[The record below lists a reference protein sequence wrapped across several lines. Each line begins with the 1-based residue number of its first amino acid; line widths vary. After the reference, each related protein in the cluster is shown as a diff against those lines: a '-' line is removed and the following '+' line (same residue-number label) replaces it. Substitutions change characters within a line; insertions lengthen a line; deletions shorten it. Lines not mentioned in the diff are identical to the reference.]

1 MKLKKELIPYLF
13 YSLIIIIFE
22 LNIFYNYEYYNIN
35 LISFSTSFF
44 IIGFIIIKE
53 YQKNNSFFSL
63 NIIFN
68 LFGLLY
74 TNYHIVQM
82 VMSNNEITSDIYFSM
97 NLSYIS
103 IVFFNIGYLIS
114 KTIKD
119 ENKERKIY
127 NSNLVMIMTFLLFV
141 ISIIA
146 EIYVIYY
153 KIGIRNYINVS
164 RAAQSLLMA
173 DYSLLSFYRR
183 TIPLVS
189 MISLF
194 IFLKDKN
201 KISKYLFLISF
212 IISIYNSIIS
222 VSRAELL
229 SIILP
234 ILFILNYYNKISNKK
249 VIILG
254 MIFFIIFGA
263 WKGLVNGKTNVI
275 TYDSEFNSWYNICEN
290 VLADKDNIDYLRGS
304 SYMKAIVNLIIPVT
318 HTTSLSTWYVKKY
331 EYSLYIMGGG
341 RGFPGILEAYLN
353 FNIIGNMFIYYFYG
367 WLLKKINKNSDLS
380 IIIYCIIMT
389 SIYQMFRSES
399 YSMFKTMM
407 WFKIYPT
414 ILIFLISGINK
425 KRRKE
430 EVGRLKKC

>member
-1 MKLKKELIPYLF
+1 MKLKKGIIPYLL

-22 LNIFYNYEYYNIN
+22 LYIFYNYDHFNIN
-35 LISFSTSFF
+35 LISFSISFF

-53 YQKNNSFFSL
+53 YQKYNSLFSL
-63 NIIFN
+63 RIIFN

-74 TNYHIVQM
+74 TNFYIVQM
-82 VMSNNEITSDIYFSM
+82 MMSNNEITSNIYFSM

-103 IVFFNIGYLIS
+103 IIFFNIGYSTS
-114 KTIKD
+114 KII
-119 ENKERKIY
+119 NNANIERKTY
-127 NSNLVMIMTFLLFV
+127 KSNLVMLMTSLLFI
-141 ISIIA
+141 ISIIV
-146 EIYVIYY
+146 ELYVIFY
-153 KIGIRNYINVS
+153 KIGINNYINVS
-164 RAAQSLLMA
+164 RAAQSLLMS

-183 TIPLVS
+183 TIPIVS
-189 MISLF
+189 IISLF

-201 KISKYLFLISF
+201 KYSKYLFIVSF

-229 SIILP
+229 SVLLP
-234 ILFILNYYNKISNKK
+234 ILFILNHFKKISNKK

-254 MIFFIIFGA
+254 MIFFVVFGA
-263 WKGLVNGKTNVI
+263 WKGLANGKTNVI
-275 TYDSEFNSWYNICEN
+275 TYDSEFNSWYKICDN
-290 VLADKDNIDYLRGS
+290 VLSDENNIDYLLGS
-304 SYMKAIVNLIIPVT
+304 SYMKTIANLLIPVT

-331 EYSLYIMGGG
+331 EYSVYTMGGG

-353 FNIIGNMFIYYFYG
+353 FNIIGNMIIYYFYG
-367 WLLKKINKNSDLS
+367 WLFKKINKNNDLS
-380 IIIYCIIMT
+380 LILYCIIMT

-414 ILIFLISGINK
+414 VIIFVLSRININN
-425 KRRKE
+425 RKE
-430 EVGRLKKC
+430 EVV